1 MYEATVMSNV
11 TVTIFFCILGR
22 YLVAEPDVENK
33 YSTFNLYA
41 VSIYIG
47 NITTVV
53 KRIYQ

>member
-1 MYEATVMSNV
+1 MSNV
-11 TVTIFFCILGR
+11 TATFFCILGR
-22 YLVAEPDVENK
+22 YLVTEPDVESK
-33 YSTFNLYA
+33 YSAFNLYA